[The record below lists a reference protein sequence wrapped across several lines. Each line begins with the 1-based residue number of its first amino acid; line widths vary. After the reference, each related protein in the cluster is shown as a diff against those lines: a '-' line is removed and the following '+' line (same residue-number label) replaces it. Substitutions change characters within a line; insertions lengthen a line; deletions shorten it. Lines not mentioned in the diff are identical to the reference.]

1 MKIRILLVDDHS
13 FIRRAL
19 KISLGDESAL
29 EIVGEAENGQFAIAQ
44 VESLQPDV
52 VLMDIQMPLMDGV
65 EATKQICDRFP
76 ETKVLIL
83 TVDDTEEY
91 VSQALKYGASGYI
104 LKNTSPEELSF
115 AIQAVYRGYMHLDLN
130 LGRKVIA
137 RIPEISE
144 VSTTDWDK
152 LTPREQQIVKLI
164 ATGANND
171 EIANQLYI
179 STRTVKNHITNILSQ
194 LNLRNRTQIAILV
207 TSILNYS

>member
-19 KISLGDESAL
+19 KISLGDESSL
-29 EIVGEAENGQFAIAQ
+29 EIVGEAENGQLAIAQ

-76 ETKVLIL
+76 DTKVLIL
-83 TVDDTEEY
+83 TVDDTEDY

-137 RIPEISE
+137 RVPEISE

-164 ATGANND
+164 ATGANNE

-207 TSILNYS
+207 ASILNYS

>member
-19 KISLGDESAL
+19 KISLGDESTL
-29 EIVGEAENGQFAIAQ
+29 EIVGEAENGQVAIAL
-44 VESLQPDV
+44 VETLKPDV

-65 EATKQICDRFP
+65 EATKQIGERFP
-76 ETKVLIL
+76 DTKILIL
-83 TVDDTEEY
+83 TVDETEEY
-91 VSQALKYGASGYI
+91 ISQALKYGASGYI
-104 LKNTSPEELSF
+104 LKNTPPEELSF
-115 AIQAVYRGYMHLDLN
+115 AIQAVYRGYMHLDLS

-137 RIPEISE
+137 RIPETSE

-152 LTPREQQIVKLI
+152 LTPREQQIVKLV
-164 ATGANND
+164 ATGANNE

-207 TSILNYS
+207 NSILNYS